1 MKKKFPT
8 VFFTLISAI
17 LICQIFVSLSLY
29 RYNSV
34 YGLCGIIS
42 AVVLIVALVII
53 SVAWSRNF
61 IRHMLKMN
69 NHLENSSAEYMNNL
83 PAPIAVISED
93 KKFVWYNQS
102 FSDKISRGSDVF
114 GLNFEEYVKLDV
126 DSVMS
131 GGNPICRINGAMYRT
146 FVEKFDEND
155 ISFLIIYFHDE
166 TEYFNLKKECEE
178 SHPNVVILTID
189 TYDEIMQNAKE
200 SEKAH
205 ASVEIEQLIEQFMN
219 STNGFVKKIS
229 SNTFYAV
236 IEQRHLNE
244 KIRDKFRILDLARN
258 IKIAGKY
265 PLTFSIG
272 IGQGAKTL
280 AESEKI
286 ARQCLDMALGRGG
299 DQAVIKSENGYHF
312 FGGVSKGVEKMSRTK
327 TRIIANA
334 MQDIIMN
341 SDKIFIM
348 GHRFGDLDSV
358 GASCGMAGALKLIG
372 KPVHIVVDKATNLAV
387 NLIERVESQTE
398 DDLFITPQTALDSL
412 GDNDLLIIVDIHNTD
427 CLESYELYDN
437 MKKSVV
443 IIDHHRRAV
452 RSIENSVIFYH
463 EPYASSASEMV
474 TELIQYFRFVDDE
487 KLPVYYAEALL
498 AGIMLDT
505 KSFVMRTGVR
515 TFEAAACLKKLGA
528 DTVAV
533 KLLFSNS
540 FEAYKDRSQIVS
552 SAKIHKNCAIA
563 TADFKCD
570 DIRIVAP
577 QAADELL
584 NITNVDASFV
594 IYKTGNTVN
603 ISARSLGA
611 VNVQVIMEL
620 LGGGGHQTMAATQ
633 LKDKSIN
640 EAFNLLVD
648 AVDKRDNDVSLKN
661 TNK

>member
-1 MKKKFPT
+1 
-8 VFFTLISAI
+8 
-17 LICQIFVSLSLY
+17 
-29 RYNSV
+29 
-34 YGLCGIIS
+34 
-42 AVVLIVALVII
+42 
-53 SVAWSRNF
+53 
-61 IRHMLKMN
+61 
-69 NHLENSSAEYMNNL
+69 
-83 PAPIAVISED
+83 
-93 KKFVWYNQS
+93 
-102 FSDKISRGSDVF
+102 
-114 GLNFEEYVKLDV
+114 
-126 DSVMS
+126 
-131 GGNPICRINGAMYRT
+131 
-146 FVEKFDEND
+146 
-155 ISFLIIYFHDE
+155 IYFHDE

-372 KPVHIVVDKATNLAV
+372 KPVHIVVDKTTNLAV

-398 DDLFITPQTALDSL
+398 NDLFITPQIALDSL

-515 TFEAAACLKKLGA
+515 TFEAAAFLKKLGA

-594 IYKTGNTVN
+594 IYKTGNTIN

-648 AVDKRDNDVSLKN
+648 AVDKRDDDVSLKN

>member
-8 VFFTLISAI
+8 VFFTLIFAI

-61 IRHMLKMN
+61 IRHMMKMN

-114 GLNFEEYVKLDV
+114 GLNFEEYVKLDI

-341 SDKIFIM
+341 SNKIFIM

-372 KPVHIVVDKATNLAV
+372 KPVHIVVDKTANLAV

-398 DDLFITPQTALDSL
+398 GDLFITPQTALDSL

-515 TFEAAACLKKLGA
+515 TFEAAAFLKKLGA

-594 IYKTGNTVN
+594 IYKTGNTIN

-648 AVDKRDNDVSLKN
+648 AVDKRDDDVSLKN

>member
-17 LICQIFVSLSLY
+17 FICQIFVSLSLY
-29 RYNSV
+29 SYNSV
-34 YGLCGIIS
+34 YGLGGIIS

-53 SVAWSRNF
+53 SVAYSRNF
-61 IRHMLKMN
+61 IRHMMKMN
-69 NHLENSSAEYMNNL
+69 NHLENSSAEYMNTL
-83 PAPIAVISED
+83 PVPIAVISKD

-102 FSDKISRGSDVF
+102 FSEKISRDSDVF
-114 GLNFEEYVKLDV
+114 GLNFEEYVKLDI

-131 GGNPICRINGAMYRT
+131 GGNPICRINGCMYRA
-146 FVEKFDEND
+146 VIKKFEEND

-189 TYDEIMQNAKE
+189 TYDEIIQNAKE

-205 ASVEIEQLIEQFMN
+205 ASVEIEQLIEQFMSN
-219 STNGFVKKIS
+219 TNGFIKKVS
-229 SNTFYAV
+229 PNTFYAI
-236 IEQRHLNE
+236 IEQRHLDE
-244 KIRDKFRILDLARN
+244 KIKDKFEILDLARN

-327 TRIIANA
+327 TRIIANV

-341 SDKIFIM
+341 SDKVFIM

-372 KPVHIVVDKATNLAV
+372 KPVHIVVDKTANLAS
-387 NLIERVESQTE
+387 NLIERIESQTE
-398 DDLFITPQTALDSL
+398 DELFITPQTALDSL
-412 GDNDLLIIVDIHNTD
+412 GSNDLLIIVDIHNTD
-427 CLESYELYDN
+427 CLESYELYEN
-437 MKKSVV
+437 MKQSVV

-474 TELIQYFRFVDDE
+474 TELIQYFRFSNDE
-487 KLPVYYAEALL
+487 KLSVCYAEALL

-515 TFEAAACLKKLGA
+515 TFEAAAFLKKLGA
-528 DTVAV
+528 DTVSV

-540 FEAYKDRSQIVS
+540 FEAYKNRSQIVS

-594 IYKTGNTVN
+594 IYKTGNIIN

-620 LGGGGHQTMAATQ
+620 LGGGGHQTMAAAQ
-633 LKDKSIN
+633 LKDKSIS

-661 TNK
+661 TTT